1 MMVTFVSQC
10 EKKALARTRRVLDA
24 FADRIGDKTWQTVVT
39 QEGLNAVRKL
49 LRKTASKNT
58 AVSCHWIRSRSRTEL
73 VWIVGNRAKFDLQGR
88 IPVNRTRN
96 TTIKT
101 EIDISWNTAGVIALL
116 AAIAGLFHDVGK
128 ANRLFQGKLLG
139 SNKQGFEPYRH
150 EWVSLRVFEAF
161 VKSSG
166 KADRDWLQKLEA
178 IQPTDEKIILAAL
191 EKDNLVEER
200 KDRKKRSRRPF
211 PNLPPVAQVVAWLIV
226 SHHRLPKYI
235 PTKNGDN
242 YFPSFDHVDRWVDD
256 FFGWEWNSRN
266 AESEK
271 VETAAFRK
279 NWDFKHGTPIRSHT
293 WCTKAHELARRALG
307 NPILLTSSQPWLE
320 DRFTSHISRMVLMLS
335 DHVYSAGDTTKKWQ
349 DDSYACFANTDRQ
362 TRETKQKLDEHN
374 IGVAHNAY
382 LLAKGLS
389 SLRRSL
395 PSLARVKGLESKTS
409 IERFR
414 WQNQAFD
421 LATSLKSCVRE
432 QGFFGVNMAS
442 TGCGKTLANARI
454 MYALADARLGCRVSI
469 ALGLRTLTQQTG
481 DALTSLLGL
490 ADDDIATLIGSQA
503 IKKLHEFHQQAKENV
518 WESAGSAS
526 AEELVDTSQVIRYEG
541 EIYDGRLK
549 QWLGESP
556 RLNRLLSAPILV
568 STIDHLMP
576 ATEGERGGKQIA
588 PMLRLLTSDLVLDE
602 PDDFDQADIPAL
614 CRLVNW
620 AGMLGS
626 NVLISSATLPP
637 SEVAGLFDSYL
648 AGRAHYNRACGTPRA
663 NIVNCAWF
671 DETLK
676 PEATAIGDLE
686 NFRQQHASFVGK
698 RSKKLAALPVRR
710 RAVLLN
716 VDKLSNEHKDV
727 VASIGS
733 AIAEGIDT
741 LHQRH
746 HVLQPN
752 SDKKVSVGLVRMAN
766 INPMVAVAQ
775 YLLQQ
780 PPKENCHIHFC
791 IYHSRHP
798 LIVRSHMEH
807 ELDSTLSRHD
817 ENAFWRQPAIT
828 NALNAHTE
836 ENHIFVVF
844 ATAVAEVG
852 RDHDYDWAIVEPS
865 SMRSIIQLA
874 GRVWRHRPKV
884 CEQPNILVLNQN
896 YRSLRGERIAFTMP
910 GFESRQFPLDTHELS
925 DLLEP
930 RVLNSISAIPRI
942 QAPEKFNAESN
953 LIHLEHASLEATVF
967 GMAGLIPH
975 YAALWWQ
982 QPLSWNA
989 ELQRHTRFRQS
1000 RPDDKL
1006 VLLMDDEQDD
1016 LAVFI
1021 DFEDGTEP
1029 KKATLTVEADWQYP
1043 EGITTWLDLNITSL
1057 LADIVEQKEYSWRTA
1072 SWIFTEMRVDRN
1084 QGEFNYAPDFGVY
1097 RTLR

>member
-10 EKKALARTRRVLDA
+10 EKKALNKTRRVLDA
-24 FADRIGDKTWQTVVT
+24 FADRIGDNTWQTVIT
-39 QEGLNAVRKL
+39 QEGLLAVKKL
-49 LRKTASKNT
+49 LRKSASKNT

-73 VWIVGNRAKFDLQGR
+73 VWVVGKRTKFDLQGR
-88 IPVNRTRN
+88 IPVNRTSN
-96 TTIKT
+96 VAIKT
-101 EIDISWNTAGVIALL
+101 EMDISWNTAPVIALL
-116 AAIAGLFHDVGK
+116 AGIAGLFHDVGK
-128 ANRLFQGKLLG
+128 ANLLFQDKLFG
-139 SNKQGFEPYRH
+139 SSKQGFEPYRH
-150 EWVSLRVFEAF
+150 EWISLRIFEAF
-161 VKSSG
+161 VKGCG
-166 KADRDWLQKLEA
+166 KTDQDWLQKLSD
-178 IQPTDEKIILAAL
+178 IQSSEEKAILATL
-191 EKDNLVEER
+191 EKDNLLEDRES
-200 KDRKKRSRRPF
+200 RKKRTRPF
-211 PNLPPVAQVVAWLIV
+211 ADMPPVAQAVAWLIV

-235 PTKNGDN
+235 PTKHDDN
-242 YFPSFDHVDRWVDD
+242 CCPPFPYAERWLND
-256 FFGWEWNSRN
+256 FFGWDWNSRN

-271 VETAAFRK
+271 MDVKAFKK
-279 NWDFKHGTPIRSHT
+279 NWEFKNGTPIRSRT
-293 WCTKAHELARRALG
+293 WRAKARELAKRALK
-307 NPILLTSSQPWLE
+307 NSIILTSDQSWLE
-320 DRFTSHISRMVLMLS
+320 DRFTSHIARLVLMLS
-335 DHVYSAGDTTKKWQ
+335 DHVYSAGDTTQKWQ
-349 DDSYACFANTDRQ
+349 DESYECFANTDRQ
-362 TRETKQKLDEHN
+362 TRERKQKLDEHN

-395 PSLARVKGLESKTS
+395 PSLARVKGLESKAS
-409 IERFR
+409 VERFR

-421 LATSLKSCVRE
+421 LAASLKSRVQE
-432 QGFFGVNMAS
+432 QGFFGTNMAS

-454 MYALADARLGCRVSI
+454 MYALADLRLGCRVSI

-503 IKKLHEFHQQAKENV
+503 IKKLHELHQQPVATSWGKT
-518 WESAGSAS
+518 GSAS
-526 AEELVDTSQVIRYEG
+526 AEALVDDNQVIRYEG
-541 EIYDGRLK
+541 EVYDGRLK

-556 RLNRLLSAPILV
+556 RLNQLLSAPIMV

-588 PMLRLLTSDLVLDE
+588 PMLRLLTSDLILDE

-637 SEVAGLFDSYL
+637 SQVAGLFDAYL
-648 AGRAHYNRACGTPRA
+648 AGRAHYNRACGAPRA

-676 PEATAIGDLE
+676 PEATAIGNLQS
-686 NFRQQHASFVGK
+686 FREQHANFVNK
-698 RSKKLAALPVRR
+698 RCKKLAALPVKR
-710 RAVLLN
+710 RAALLN
-716 VDKLSNEHKDV
+716 VNHSSNEHKDIV
-727 VASIGS
+727 ESIG
-733 AIAEGIDT
+733 AAVAEGIDI

-746 HVLQPN
+746 HVAQPN
-752 SDKKVSVGLVRMAN
+752 SDKKVSIGLVRMAN
-766 INPMVAVAQ
+766 INPLVAVAQ
-775 YLLQQ
+775 YLLKQS
-780 PPKENCHIHFC
+780 PKENCRIHFC

-798 LIVRSHMEH
+798 LIVRSRMERI
-807 ELDSTLSRHD
+807 LDSTLSRHD
-817 ENAFWRQPAIT
+817 ENAFWQQSAIT
-828 NALNAHTE
+828 NTIKAYPEKH
-836 ENHIFVVF
+836 HIFVVF

-874 GRVWRHRPKV
+874 GRVWRHRAKT
-884 CEQPNILVLNQN
+884 CEEPNILVLDNN
-896 YRSLRGERIAFTMP
+896 YRGLRGEGIAFTMP

-925 DLLEP
+925 TLLEP
-930 RVLNSISAIPRI
+930 QVLESISAMPRI
-942 QAPEKFNAESN
+942 QVPEQLNANTN
-953 LIHLEHASLEATVF
+953 LVHLEHASLEAAVF
-967 GMAGLIPH
+967 GMDELIPH
-975 YAALWWQ
+975 YAARWWQ
-982 QPLSWNA
+982 QPLCWNA

-1029 KKATLTVEADWQYP
+1029 KRATLTVEADWQYP
-1043 EGITTWLDLNITSL
+1043 ERVTPWMDLNIASL
-1057 LADIVEQKEYSWRTA
+1057 LAEIVERQAISWRMA
-1072 SWIFTEMRVDRN
+1072 SRLFTEMRVD
-1084 QGEFNYAPDFGVY
+1084 QSLGEFTYAPDFGVY